1 VQLLLNKISSLTK
14 KEFAMESALG
24 LGQLNPF
31 GVLGG
36 AMMNTPHP
44 AEKLRL
50 VEVLNQTSGALAEL
64 EKLLLQIQQGLSG
77 PKVMAT
83 GGEKRAEPMGSLHI
97 AHSNRNDVHRLQN
110 LAQAILS
117 DL

>member
-1 VQLLLNKISSLTK
+1 
-14 KEFAMESALG
+14 MESALG
-24 LGQLNPF
+24 MGQFNPF
-31 GVLGG
+31 GQILGG
-36 AMMNTPHP
+36 AMANVPPPP

-77 PKVMAT
+77 PKVMA
-83 GGEKRAEPMGSLHI
+83 GNGIEKRAEPMGSLHI